1 MHWNQQQQLEA
12 KISVLMAAFHS
23 PAMFASL
30 PDKFVTE
37 DTDRKSER
45 NNEKMFSFSHTHS
58 SLLDT
63 DANADTIQTD
73 DLSSTAS
80 IQHAKAT

>member
-1 MHWNQQQQLEA
+1 
-12 KISVLMAAFHS
+12 
-23 PAMFASL
+23 
-30 PDKFVTE
+30 
-37 DTDRKSER
+37 
-45 NNEKMFSFSHTHS
+45 
-58 SLLDT
+58 LDT